1 MGCWLVKWV
10 VQYCVCEWGAY
21 LPCRGVDL
29 KLAEEECRA
38 AEEERHGNQVQKLC
52 KMGYLLIKW
61 DRCGHWVVCL

>member
-1 MGCWLVKWV
+1 MYVNG
-10 VQYCVCEWGAY
+10 GAY

-29 KLAEEECRA
+29 KLAEEERHA

-61 DRCGHWVVCL
+61 DGCGHWVVCL